1 MQRGELCLGRTEDVT
16 TKMEQCYRFYYQVDH
31 KTDGIFQGKIEHVQ
45 SGQVHLFRDFMEMLL
60 LIQGKLD
67 RLGCPQAETELR
79 CWPD

>member
-1 MQRGELCLGRTEDVT
+1 LGEQRMLQPRWNSATDFII
-16 TKMEQCYRFYYQVDH
+16 RVDH